1 MTIAC
6 SRLQDSGE
14 KGSKKSAKNRV
25 RTGERECGGAC
36 KHCFKYLIPIYQLLV
51 YPLIGLFLTVYFNT
65 YVIYLASRALN
76 KHREQIS
83 RPWFQ
88 WTEFSLFSF
97 FLFLCLT
104 CNNKAKSAYFRR
116 QKYYRDFLRY
126 FKQSRVML
134 IFFGKKRCD
143 LKTQNPFN
151 VWKTRS
157 AIQRILL

>member
-88 WTEFSLFSF
+88 
-97 FLFLCLT
+97 
-104 CNNKAKSAYFRR
+104 
-116 QKYYRDFLRY
+116 
-126 FKQSRVML
+126 
-134 IFFGKKRCD
+134 
-143 LKTQNPFN
+143 
-151 VWKTRS
+151 
-157 AIQRILL
+157 

>member
-14 KGSKKSAKNRV
+14 NGSKKKCQTA

-36 KHCFKYLIPIYQLLV
+36 KHCFKYLIPMYQLLV

-88 WTEFSLFSF
+88 
-97 FLFLCLT
+97 
-104 CNNKAKSAYFRR
+104 
-116 QKYYRDFLRY
+116 
-126 FKQSRVML
+126 
-134 IFFGKKRCD
+134 
-143 LKTQNPFN
+143 
-151 VWKTRS
+151 
-157 AIQRILL
+157 